1 VAEIVQ
7 SNLWRQLRQFTPAR
21 IALGRVG
28 SSLPTD
34 EVLRF
39 GLAHA
44 LAQDAVHLPLDVAA
58 LDTALRAARWR
69 TLRLHSRAAD
79 RATYLLRPDYG
90 RRLNDVS
97 AAALIANTDKSC
109 DLVFVVADGLS
120 ALAVERHTV
129 PLLEAMRPLLKD
141 AWSVG
146 PIVIVGQG
154 RVAIGDEIGEL
165 MRARMTIVLIG
176 ERPGLSSP
184 DSLGIYLT
192 FAPKLGRTDA
202 ERNCISNIRPEGLSY
217 AAAAKQLV
225 WLLNEANRLRLTG
238 VGLKDHSE
246 LRPVQVNPDAASFNL
261 SSQRSRTQ
269 T

>member
-1 VAEIVQ
+1 MTIADIVQ
-7 SNLWRQLRQFTPAR
+7 LNPWQQLRRFTPAR

-28 SSLPTD
+28 HSLPTD

-39 GLAHA
+39 GFAHA

-58 LDTALRAARWR
+58 LESALQAAQWR
-69 TLRLHSRAAD
+69 TLHVHSRASD

-90 RRLNDVS
+90 RRLSDAA
-97 AAALIANTDKSC
+97 AAALIRHAGESP

-120 ALAVERHTV
+120 SMAVQRHAVPVLQATRALLPE
-129 PLLEAMRPLLKD
+129 
-141 AWSVG
+141 AWSVA
-146 PIVIVGQG
+146 PVAIAQQG

-165 MRARMTIVLIG
+165 LRAKVAIVLIG

-192 FAPKLGRTDA
+192 FAPKLGRSDA
-202 ERNCISNIRPEGLSY
+202 ERNCISNVRPEGLSY
-217 AAAAKQLV
+217 AAAARKLV
-225 WLLNEANRLRLTG
+225 WLLDEAMRGRRTG

-246 LRPVQVNPDAASFNL
+246 LLESTESDKPSLLGGLP
-261 SSQRSRTQ
+261 
-269 T
+269 

>member
-1 VAEIVQ
+1 VANIVQ
-7 SNLWRQLRQFTPAR
+7 PNSWQQLRQFTPAR

-58 LDTALRAARWR
+58 LVAALQTARWQS
-69 TLRLHSRAAD
+69 LYVHSRASD

-90 RRLNDVS
+90 RRLSDAS
-97 AAALIANTDKSC
+97 AAALVGRADKSC
-109 DLVFVVADGLS
+109 DLVVVAADGLS
-120 ALAVERHTV
+120 ALAVQRHTV
-129 PLLEAMRPLLKD
+129 PLLEAMRPLLPD

-146 PIVIVGQG
+146 PMVIAEQG

-165 MRARMTIVLIG
+165 LRARMTVVLIG

-192 FAPKLGRTDA
+192 FAPRLGRSDA
-202 ERNCISNIRPEGLSY
+202 DRNCVSNVRPEGLSY
-217 AAAAKQLV
+217 DAAARRV
-225 WLLNEANRLRLTG
+225 IWLLNEARRIGLTG

-246 LRPVQVNPDAASFNL
+246 LPDPPRHCSLHPSNF
-261 SSQRSRTQ
+261 TI
-269 T
+269 